1 MKKGL
6 FVFLLLSLFSLYSQ
20 EDVVPPLSKKEVLKI
35 IDKEL
40 NSRSESL
47 SSTLLTLDID
57 LTEYEEYLLD
67 RTDDILSSGDL
78 DFSLV
83 VVETV
88 LFINLENSRAQEM
101 YKIIIDKKIE
111 IEDRRLLEKNK
122 GKIKRDTIKEKD
134 KIITPETSEHDRVM
148 SSIIK
153 KSLDLESSKKNY
165 VDQEFAA
172 LEYVTNTFFYPFS
185 KSFYKSEVNDDFLGR
200 ADTFHD
206 VDGAGFDVGIAY
218 ALKGILIRWD
228 IGLSFLYSDLFKDS
242 EKYGTF
248 LSTFSL
254 GYNLGV
260 VPVYIRMGFFYNQYY
275 LPASEPVKVAL
286 TSLPSP
292 TIGIGLIGLNL
303 FSVVT
308 LDFSIDG
315 LIAAN
320 YTNSFDLGFFAKSYM
335 SINLFRIDTIQF
347 EIRGGADFLYYSES
361 GLSEIN
367 ITPRVGL
374 GVSSYE

>member
-134 KIITPETSEHDRVM
+134 KIITPE
-148 SSIIK
+148 
-153 KSLDLESSKKNY
+153 SLDLESSKKNY

-200 ADTFHD
+200 GDTFHD

-242 EKYGTF
+242 EKYGTV